1 MRCRSWVIIT
11 PPKRDDPIYAS
22 ERFTV
27 FLPQS
32 GFVQQAITLRTPIVS
47 AIAIY
52 QQQTVCLCTLPK
64 QNLAEKA
71 AS

>member
-22 ERFTV
+22 EQLTV

-32 GFVQQAITLRTPIVS
+32 GFVQQAFS
-47 AIAIY
+47 
-52 QQQTVCLCTLPK
+52 QLCAFCSSFWALMSVMGIFRQFDRP
-64 QNLAEKA
+64 NFGVPG
-71 AS
+71 